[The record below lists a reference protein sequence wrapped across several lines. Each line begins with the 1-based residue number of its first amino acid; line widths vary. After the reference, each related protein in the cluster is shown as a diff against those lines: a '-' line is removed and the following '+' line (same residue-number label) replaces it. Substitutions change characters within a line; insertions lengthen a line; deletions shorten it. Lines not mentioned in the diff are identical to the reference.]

1 MLDKFK
7 RKPATAKQPVKA
19 PAPAVALKQD
29 REVNRALFTLPSS
42 TWAAIDTQRQ
52 DAGLTAAQWITA
64 LVLKA
69 GKQ

>member
-7 RKPATAKQPVKA
+7 RKATTTAKPPIKA
-19 PAPAVALKQD
+19 PPAPVAKTD
-29 REVNRALFTLPSS
+29 HEVNRALFTLPSA

-52 DAGLTAAQWITA
+52 GTGLTAAQYITA

-69 GKQ
+69 GK

>member
-7 RKPATAKQPVKA
+7 RKSATAKPPIKA
-19 PAPAVALKQD
+19 PPAPAAKTD
-29 REVNRALFTLPSS
+29 HEVNRALFTLPSA

-52 DAGLTAAQWITA
+52 GTGLTVAQYITA

-69 GKQ
+69 GK